1 MNYANKSY
9 LSSKTMKHKI
19 LNEKLI
25 TYRSMSGSKKW
36 CRYDDKD
43 EGIGPKGR
51 EAQSGSYGH
60 LRDQRASFY
69 GTELIL
75 EKNEAKISC
84 LLLTTST

>member
-1 MNYANKSY
+1 
-9 LSSKTMKHKI
+9 MKRKI
-19 LNEKLI
+19 LNETLI
-25 TYRSMSGSKKW
+25 TYRSLSGSKKW

-51 EAQSGSYGH
+51 GAQSGSYGH

-75 EKNEAKISC
+75 EKRNEAKISC